1 MELVENPYVSE
12 FTRKTL
18 EQFGW
23 RDGEPIP
30 ATLGDMLLKFK
41 EQLPASPRN
50 DVLVDAALM
59 REEDAAAVKALL
71 AEAKTAGE
79 DLKKRQTKQ
88 QELENIAP
96 QLRAQYEA
104 VMSQFEIVDDREA
117 AAEEA
122 AAAPAAQENTPE
134 TPSAP
139 PDPPPPVPVP
149 QESSPPAILPFC
161 PRCGWDM
168 RQKFEVV
175 PTDRDKEDFLATLL
189 GGSRFR
195 KRYELLGGKI
205 IVTFRGLLAE
215 ENKLVY
221 RQLVLDQQNN
231 KIATEA
237 EWFTQMMDYRL
248 SCSLESIASNTGKVI
263 AVVPELSEMP
273 FTPDKEQP
281 LATPLVAQLNYVNN
295 TVLAQE
301 VTRRLVGLHLR
312 QFQRLLEALEA
323 MALEP
328 SFWTGIE

>member
-23 RDGEPIP
+23 KNGDPIP
-30 ATLGDMLLKFK
+30 AALGEEMLKTK
-41 EQLPASPRN
+41 ETMPPSKRS
-50 DVLVDAALM
+50 DVLIDASLM
-59 REEDAAAVKALL
+59 PPEAVEDVKNMLIAAKVA
-71 AEAKTAGE
+71 AKE
-79 DLKKRQTKQ
+79 LKNRQDKQ
-88 QELENIAP
+88 EELEKISP
-96 QLRAQYEA
+96 QLRAQYES
-104 VMSQFEIVDDREA
+104 VMSQFEIVDDRETPA
-117 AAEEA
+117 EEPKPEPAPDSTAAE
-122 AAAPAAQENTPE
+122 TP
-134 TPSAP
+134 PAP
-139 PDPPPPVPVP
+139 PEPSTPISVP
-149 QESSPPAILPFC
+149 QETSASAILPFC

-189 GGSRFR
+189 GNERFR

-205 IVTFRGLLAE
+205 VVTFRGLLAE

-221 RQLVLDQQNN
+221 RQLVLDQQEA

-237 EWFTQMMDYRL
+237 EWFVQMADYRL
-248 SCSLESIASNTGKVI
+248 SCSLESIATSTGKVI

-273 FTPDKEQP
+273 FTPNKENP
-281 LATPLVAQLNYVNN
+281 LATPLVDQLKFVTG

-301 VTRRLVGLHLR
+301 VTRRLVNLQLR